1 MTGKSLKPWLF
12 VSVVLNVFLLG
23 GVGGGLYHWMASA
36 KPVEVAVNQHGL
48 RQAMVKLPVERR
60 RELRQLLRHN
70 RDDSQPL
77 IMAGREARLGVIK
90 QLEAPTLDRDVLV
103 AELAKARE
111 ADMALRGLVD
121 STLAQFAST
130 LPLDERKA
138 LVQALYVRGAANAK
152 ATRAHEVART
162 LAPSNP

>member
-1 MTGKSLKPWLF
+1 MLAGISLATGVSGSNDVVTIAIVLPASL
-12 VSVVLNVFLLG
+12 
-23 GVGGGLYHWMASA
+23 
-36 KPVEVAVNQHGL
+36 
-48 RQAMVKLPVERR
+48 
-60 RELRQLLRHN
+60 
-70 RDDSQPL
+70 
-77 IMAGREARLGVIK
+77 
-90 QLEAPTLDRDVLV
+90 
-103 AELAKARE
+103 
-111 ADMALRGLVD
+111 DMALRGLVD